1 MVPVEMQDKVRGQY
15 VLTLPLENDNYA
27 DFLRD
32 PLYARATLE
41 GLYASHPELFPLQW
55 EAGWTLNGSASESKK
70 MPGLKLRKVQ
80 LKATGKFYRIRPSF
94 VMDYWRGHVEEDNL
108 AHALFLR
115 KFNVPFW
122 ALSHVFGRSA
132 SYYYRAEQSLAR
144 HNLVGT
150 TVKSHEAM
158 PQDLL
163 ADEQHL
169 TRRGEKGYAAT
180 TVGGGCILGVEVVDS
195 PSEEALT
202 EAYGV
207 FQAEAEAAFPGY
219 APDTVNT
226 DGWPATQ
233 AAWKVLYPLIAV
245 IECILHA
252 FLKIRDRATKK
263 LQEVFSNIQ
272 TQFWDL
278 YHAPDRRTF
287 SQRLRRLREWAEDQ
301 PLSPMIQNLHKLT
314 QKANKWRKHF
324 DHPSAY
330 RTSNALDRLMKFM
343 TRRSYDQQR
352 FQGKTFQ
359 SVTNNYR
366 AFALIY
372 NFAPLCPQ
380 ARRPGETNPIPFARL
395 NGKVYHHNWLQNLLT
410 ATSLGGNHHHP
421 KTE

>member
-1 MVPVEMQDKVRGQY
+1 MQDKNRSQT
-15 VLTLPLENDNYA
+15 VLVLPLDSAHYM
-27 DFLRD
+27 DFLVNR
-32 PLYARATLE
+32 PYARSILE
-41 GLYASHPELFPLQW
+41 GLYQSHPELFPADW
-55 EAGWTLNGSASESKK
+55 KEGWTFNGSAKESKK
-70 MPGLKLRKVQ
+70 IPGLKMRKIQ
-80 LKATGKFYRIRPSF
+80 LKATGQYYRIRPSF
-94 VMDYWRGHVEEDNL
+94 VMDYWRGHVEEDHL
-108 AHALFLR
+108 ADALFLR

-122 ALSHVFGRSA
+122 ALSKVFGRSA
-132 SYYYRAEQSLAR
+132 TYYYRAEQSLAR
-144 HNLVGT
+144 PNLVGT
-150 TVKSHEAM
+150 TVKSREAM

-202 EAYGV
+202 QAYGV
-207 FQAEAEAAFPGY
+207 FQAEAQEAFPGY

-233 AAWKVLYPLIAV
+233 AAWKRLFPFVAI

-263 LQEVFSNIQ
+263 LQEAFSHIQ

-278 YHAPDRRTF
+278 YHSPDRRTF

-301 PLSPMIQNLHKLT
+301 SFSPMIHNLRKLT
-314 QKANKWRKHF
+314 QKADKWRKHF
-324 DHPSAY
+324 DYPNAH

-343 TRRSYDQQR
+343 TRRSHDQQR

-359 SVTNNYR
+359 SVTDNYR
-366 AFALIY
+366 AYALIY

-380 ARRPGETNPIPFARL
+380 TRRPGETNPTPFARL
-395 NGKVYHHNWLQNLLT
+395 NGKVYHHNWLQNLLI
-410 ATSLGGNHHHP
+410 ATSLSGKHP
-421 KTE
+421 HPIPE